1 MHGPPNHYT
10 SGMPPLASFIR
21 RHPSANRRLG
31 IVIAMLLL
39 TVLAHLAVIEWL
51 KNELRIITL
60 DSDDEDTTI
69 SVVLQQ
75 APPPEPPPPAVPVT
89 PPAKL
94 SEPVAAVP
102 VMPTPVPPATPEPAP
117 ADTAPMA
124 DSAPESSAPS
134 LVAEAAPAAEP
145 AGSGT
150 PSNAEHSADMATAA
164 DGDSVAEP
172 SAPALFARASPPPPV
187 DLSFNV
193 IAVRKG
199 ARTAGHG
206 SMRWRHNGQQ
216 YTLSVEVGVLFF
228 TLLTYRSEGDLGQ
241 IGVVPE
247 LYAEKRVG
255 RSETNTH
262 FHRQRQQISFSAS
275 TAVAPVRGGEQDRG
289 SWVWQLASL
298 GRGDPDKF
306 EPGLVFEMIVAG
318 SKAVDTWRIYVN
330 DRENVALPDGSV
342 SAWRLSVIPGA
353 DSFERQFDLWL
364 APDRQWYPVRLRHED
379 KNGNSIDMQ
388 LTKIQAKNE
397 S

>member
-145 AGSGT
+145 AG
-150 PSNAEHSADMATAA
+150 
-164 DGDSVAEP
+164 
-172 SAPALFARASPPPPV
+172 
-187 DLSFNV
+187 
-193 IAVRKG
+193 
-199 ARTAGHG
+199 
-206 SMRWRHNGQQ
+206 
-216 YTLSVEVGVLFF
+216 
-228 TLLTYRSEGDLGQ
+228 
-241 IGVVPE
+241 
-247 LYAEKRVG
+247 
-255 RSETNTH
+255 
-262 FHRQRQQISFSAS
+262 
-275 TAVAPVRGGEQDRG
+275 
-289 SWVWQLASL
+289 
-298 GRGDPDKF
+298 
-306 EPGLVFEMIVAG
+306 
-318 SKAVDTWRIYVN
+318 
-330 DRENVALPDGSV
+330 
-342 SAWRLSVIPGA
+342 
-353 DSFERQFDLWL
+353 
-364 APDRQWYPVRLRHED
+364 
-379 KNGNSIDMQ
+379 
-388 LTKIQAKNE
+388 
-397 S
+397 